1 MSLFFVIFLSV
12 SDDFQIV
19 NSAARLSTLLTF
31 AQSVY
36 LMFSAVY
43 VCKETIEHVLLSAG
57 EAQGHHH
64 HAGDESAGTG

>member
-1 MSLFFVIFLSV
+1 MPLFSFALLVFTSC
-12 SDDFQIV
+12 S
-19 NSAARLSTLLTF
+19 SAARLLTLLAF

-57 EAQGHHH
+57 DAEGHHH
-64 HAGDESAGTG
+64 HAGDEAAGTG